1 MQQYNCEK
9 AKSTVMYNLLFFRHM
24 EVMLMVS
31 KLTSA
36 SCYSVVGLKL
46 TCKYRFNFDND
57 KYVFKN
63 VFN

>member
-1 MQQYNCEK
+1 
-9 AKSTVMYNLLFFRHM
+9 MYNLFFSRHM

-36 SCYSVVGLKL
+36 FCFSVVGLKL

-63 VFN
+63 VLN

>member
-1 MQQYNCEK
+1 
-9 AKSTVMYNLLFFRHM
+9 
-24 EVMLMVS
+24 MVS
-31 KLTSA
+31 KLASA